1 MNVEKAVNFLKQTII
16 ILLRERIQLK
26 SKHFFTMYDLIQD
39 LYCIEICNSFC
50 FSLFFV
56 HIALEKGWSG

>member
-26 SKHFFTMYDLIQD
+26 TKQFFTMHDLVQD
-39 LYCIEICNSFC
+39 FYCIEICILSFC

-56 HIALEKGWSG
+56 HNVLE